1 MPGYVHVY
9 TGEGK
14 GKTTAALGL
23 ALRAAGA
30 GWNVFLGQF
39 AKGTRTSELIAL
51 EQRLADRVTVRQFGL
66 PHWIGGQPTA
76 EDLALARRGL
86 EEAREAVTSGKY
98 RLVILDE
105 ANLAPGLHLL
115 AVEDLLGLIDAKLPE
130 VELVLTGRGAD
141 ARLIQRADLVTE
153 MRQVKHYFQQGVGR
167 AAGNREVSGGKKR
180 KAASAPAMGRART
193 PRDSSGS

>member
-86 EEAREAVTSGKY
+86 EEAREAVSSGKY

-115 AVEDLLGLIDAKLPE
+115 TVEDLLGLIDAKLPE

-141 ARLIQRADLVTE
+141 ARLIQRADLVTADAPGQALLPT
-153 MRQVKHYFQQGVGR
+153 RRRR

>member
-39 AKGTRTSELIAL
+39 AKGTRTSELVAL

-98 RLVILDE
+98 QLVILDE

-153 MRQVKHYFQQGVGR
+153 MRQVKHYFQQGV
-167 AAGNREVSGGKKR
+167 V
-180 KAASAPAMGRART
+180 AR
-193 PRDSSGS
+193 RGIEK

>member
-39 AKGTRTSELIAL
+39 AKGTRTSELVAL

-76 EDLALARRGL
+76 EDLAWPAAAWKRRRRGGHL
-86 EEAREAVTSGKY
+86 GQVPAGDPRRGQ
-98 RLVILDE
+98 
-105 ANLAPGLHLL
+105 PG
-115 AVEDLLGLIDAKLPE
+115 
-130 VELVLTGRGAD
+130 
-141 ARLIQRADLVTE
+141 
-153 MRQVKHYFQQGVGR
+153 
-167 AAGNREVSGGKKR
+167 AGT
-180 KAASAPAMGRART
+180 APAGRRGPAGR
-193 PRDSSGS
+193 